1 MTNAADRI
9 IRLPTVLSR
18 SGLSRS
24 TVYRK
29 MGEGTFPPK
38 VKLSLNGVGW
48 RESELNRWIGDPV
61 GYRPSAH
68 AAD

>member
-1 MTNAADRI
+1 MPDPDRI
-9 IRLPTVLSR
+9 IRLPTALSR

-29 MGEGTFPPK
+29 MGEGTVPPK
-38 VKLSLNGVGW
+38 LRVSLNGVGW

-61 GYRPSAH
+61 GYRPI
-68 AAD
+68 

>member
-1 MTNAADRI
+1 MTAAPDRI
-9 IRLPTVLSR
+9 IRLSTVLSR

-29 MGEGTFPPK
+29 MDEGTFPPK

-48 RESELNRWIGDPV
+48 RESELNRWIANPV
-61 GYRPSAH
+61 GYRPSAN

>member
-1 MTNAADRI
+1 MTAATDRI

-38 VKLSLNGVGW
+38 LKVSLNGVGW
-48 RESELNRWIGDPV
+48 RESELDRWIANPV